1 MYICRSIGIFTHYN
15 NDAMKYFIRSVKYF
29 IYFSILCTLI
39 VYALVL
45 TGMASGDIN
54 EIFEGG
60 YDAIWK
66 IAVFFA
72 LVAAVYPKFGF
83 VSRNI
88 ETGKDWNE
96 VKDTAV
102 EYLRAARYIPEHEDG
117 DSMTFRFSSMSG
129 RLLKMFEDRITITR
143 TDSGITMDGLR
154 KDVFRMASGLEYRLN
169 SNEE

>member
-1 MYICRSIGIFTHYN
+1 
-15 NDAMKYFIRSVKYF
+15 MKYFVRSVKYF
-29 IYFSILCTLI
+29 IYFSLLCTFI

-60 YDAIWK
+60 YNALWR

-83 VSRNI
+83 ITREI
-88 ETGKDWNE
+88 ETDRSWEE
-96 VKDTAV
+96 VRDTAA
-102 EYLRAARYIPEHEDG
+102 EYLKAARYVPEYESD
-117 DSMTFRFSSMSG
+117 DTITFRFSSMAG
-129 RLLKMFEDRITITR
+129 RLTKMFEDRITITR
-143 TDSGITMDGLR
+143 TGSGITMEGLR
-154 KDVFRMASGLEYRLN
+154 KDVFRMASTLEYRLG

>member
-1 MYICRSIGIFTHYN
+1 
-15 NDAMKYFIRSVKYF
+15 MKYFIRSVKYF
-29 IYFSILCTLI
+29 IYFSLLCTLI

-83 VSRNI
+83 ITRKI
-88 ETGKDWNE
+88 ETDRSWEE
-96 VKDTAV
+96 VINTAT
-102 EYLRAARYIPEHEDG
+102 EYLKAARYVPEHESEDII
-117 DSMTFRFSSMSG
+117 TFRFSSMAG
-129 RLLKMFEDRITITR
+129 RLTKMFEDRITITR
-143 TDSGITMDGLR
+143 TDSGFKMEGLR
-154 KDVFRMASGLEYRLN
+154 KDVFRMASTIEYRLS
-169 SNEE
+169 SNEG

>member
-1 MYICRSIGIFTHYN
+1 
-15 NDAMKYFIRSVKYF
+15 MKYFVRSVKYF
-29 IYFSILCTLI
+29 IYFSLLCTLI

-83 VSRNI
+83 ITRKI
-88 ETGKDWNE
+88 ETDRSWEE
-96 VKDTAV
+96 V
-102 EYLRAARYIPEHEDG
+102 
-117 DSMTFRFSSMSG
+117 
-129 RLLKMFEDRITITR
+129 RIFPYPRDILIEQEGEIIREIETLDAKEVIITPKGE
-143 TDSGITMDGLR
+143 TVIDFGQ
-154 KDVFRMASGLEYRLN
+154 
-169 SNEE
+169 